1 MSLTDPP
8 ELPDVLYKF
17 RPLSSDKDWQ
27 RVIELI
33 QKQQIRFPSADKLND
48 PFEGHVSLLVPP
60 SQQGAKEW
68 AKKITAKY
76 AAGNRAARRAQGHKA
91 MTSVKRGFEI
101 NAPLAGL
108 TSIGICCLMDGAE
121 SLLSW
126 AHYASGHQGVAFGFR
141 TSVNGD
147 ENLFSHA
154 FRVEYVATK
163 PRTNIVQDR
172 PSESSG
178 TGILTKAE
186 CWAYEKEWRI
196 LADPAM
202 PDSLARGARANGA
215 GKFDPEDLVEVRFGV
230 SMSDADKRRLADIV
244 TGAGMLPMYLA
255 ATLHPTKF
263 ELVFKPWKPRE
274 M

>member
-1 MSLTDPP
+1 MSITVLP

-17 RPLSSDKDWQ
+17 RPLFSDKDWQ
-27 RVIELI
+27 HAIELI
-33 QKQQIRFPSADKLND
+33 QKQEIRFPSTDKFND

-60 SQQGAKEW
+60 GHHSAEEW

-76 AAGNRAARRAQGHKA
+76 SSGNSATRREQGRKA
-91 MTSVKRGFEI
+91 MASVKRGFEI
-101 NAPLAGL
+101 NAPLSGL
-108 TSIGICCLMDGAE
+108 MAIGVCCLMDGAE
-121 SLLSW
+121 SLLAW
-126 AHYASGHQGVAFGFR
+126 AHYASGHKGVAFGFR
-141 TSVNGD
+141 TNVNGL

-154 FRVEYVATK
+154 LRVEYVATK

-172 PSESSG
+172 ASESSG

-196 LADPAM
+196 LADPAV

-215 GKFDPEDLVEVRFGV
+215 GRFDPEDLVEVRFGV
-230 SMSDADKRRLADIV
+230 NMSDADKCRLADIV
-244 TGAGMLPMYLA
+244 TGAGLQPKFLE

-263 ELVFKPWKPRE
+263 ELVFKPWKPRKK
-274 M
+274 